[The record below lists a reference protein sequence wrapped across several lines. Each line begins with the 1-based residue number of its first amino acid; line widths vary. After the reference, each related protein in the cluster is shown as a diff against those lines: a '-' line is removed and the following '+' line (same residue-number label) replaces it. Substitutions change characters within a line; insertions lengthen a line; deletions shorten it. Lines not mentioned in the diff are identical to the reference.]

1 MAPEES
7 IYRNTSRGQKMIT
20 DQGTGDP
27 PIPIPLLGALTHPYG
42 IQITRQVWF
51 STFPGDL
58 DELRQVVR
66 IIADQAHPPS
76 LVAMA
81 SPTGWYFRNNRLKKW
96 LE

>member
-1 MAPEES
+1 
-7 IYRNTSRGQKMIT
+7 MIT